1 MIDVATRVLFPS
13 MMALSVYFFFA
24 GHNAPG
30 GGFAGG
36 LVAALALSLRYVAG
50 GRAELEETLPVDPAR
65 LFFVGLMLSTGSA
78 LAPMA
83 FGDPP
88 LTSYYASVDVPVIGA
103 VSLPSALIFDAA
115 VYLIVIGM
123 TMYVLTALGTQLD
136 LEDEERKQRARDR
149 AKNLQHK
156 NLQRRNEQKAAKR
169 KQQKARA
176 EQNQQAGTE
185 APTTARTTSG
195 EKSRS

>member
-1 MIDVATRVLFPS
+1 
-13 MMALSVYFFFA
+13 
-24 GHNAPG
+24 
-30 GGFAGG
+30 
-36 LVAALALSLRYVAG
+36 
-50 GRAELEETLPVDPAR
+50 
-65 LFFVGLMLSTGSA
+65 
-78 LAPMA
+78 MA

-136 LEDEERKQRARDR
+136 LEEEERKQRARDR

-185 APTTARTTSG
+185 TPTTARTTTG
-195 EKSRS
+195 ERSRS